1 MRIGLV
7 DDREEDRSG
16 GRGRRRGEE
25 MNQLV
30 VNGIDLAGEL
40 PGDWT
45 VAELM
50 KVLETEVLYADEV
63 IVDVRIDGLP
73 FALAPEVEGPRLAAI
88 DAVTVS
94 SRRVDDVVAAAI
106 ESANATA
113 RHFAGEVARSTAALR
128 VGRDA
133 EGWDAQRRAMG
144 SLRLFLDLAERLA
157 TTLLAG
163 LGPGPGLGELV
174 RAIAGELDER
184 LTRVDAATTAD
195 DTVELCDALD
205 ETAAW
210 LTTTWSGIWGIQPAP
225 AAQGRPA

>member
-1 MRIGLV
+1 
-7 DDREEDRSG
+7 
-16 GRGRRRGEE
+16 

-40 PGDWT
+40 PGEWT

-50 KVLETEVLYADEV
+50 QVLETEVLYSDEV
-63 IVDVRIDGLP
+63 IVDVRIDGVP
-73 FALAPEVEGPRLAAI
+73 FVLAPEVPGPRLAAV

-106 ESANATA
+106 ESATRTA
-113 RHFAGEVARSTAALR
+113 AHFAAEVAEATAALR

-133 EGWDAQRRAMG
+133 DGWDAQRRAMG
-144 SLRLFLDLAERLA
+144 SLRLFLDVAERLA

-163 LGPGPGLGELV
+163 FGPGPGLGELV
-174 RAIAGELDER
+174 RAIATDLDSR
-184 LTRVDAATTAD
+184 LARVEAAGAAD

-205 ETAAW
+205 DAAEW
-210 LTTTWSGIWGIQPAP
+210 LTTTWSGLWANQT
-225 AAQGRPA
+225 GRRGGGPDA